1 MFADTQSFTDIFVLR
16 FKPRANGEVIEL
28 KTETNQPHR
37 SNSFGY
43 KNEHMKT
50 SAFLTGS
57 LTILALTS
65 LTFTGCRRD
74 EEDADTSAA
83 SDNALAEAI
92 YSDVTNIADEA
103 GISGSL
109 SNYRLGDPDNGG
121 VLSACATLD
130 FDTINTADQDTITV
144 DFGSVNCT
152 CNDGRNRRGQIIVYY
167 TGGYRDSASTHTIT
181 FNNYYVNDHQVLGTK
196 TVTNLGHNAAGNL
209 VYDIDVNGTIHLAS
223 NAGTITWS
231 SDRQREWTAGEST
244 AIWSDDMYS
253 ITGTASGTSA
263 AGENFSV
270 SITSPLIRN
279 MAIGCRRHFTQGT
292 VTVTPDSRPV
302 RTIDFG
308 TGACDDLATV
318 TINNN
323 TYTIHLR

>member
-1 MFADTQSFTDIFVLR
+1 M
-16 FKPRANGEVIEL
+16 
-28 KTETNQPHR
+28 
-37 SNSFGY
+37 
-43 KNEHMKT
+43 KNT
-50 SAFLTGS
+50 GFLFGS
-57 LTILALTS
+57 LTILAVAS

-92 YSDVTNIADEA
+92 FSDVTNISDEA
-103 GISGSL
+103 GRTGGL
-109 SNYRLGDPDNGG
+109 TNYRIGDPANGG
-121 VLSACATLD
+121 VLSTCATVSVNA
-130 FDTINTADQDTITV
+130 INTADQDTITV

-152 CNDGRNRRGQIIVYY
+152 CNDGRNRRGQVIVYY
-167 TGGYRDSASTHTIT
+167 TGNYIDSASTHTIT

-223 NAGTITWS
+223 NAGTINWI
-231 SDRQREWTAGEST
+231 SDRQREWTAGENT
-244 AIWSDDMYS
+244 PAMWSDDLYS

-263 AGENFSV
+263 AGENFTV
-270 SITSPLIRN
+270 TITSPLIRN

-292 VTVTPDSRPV
+292 VEVTPGTRPV
-302 RTIDFG
+302 RSIDFG
-308 TGACDDLATV
+308 SGACDDVAIV
-318 TINNN
+318 TINNR